1 MSTLQVKQACLRRR
15 IWNSSSIPRSSY
27 LCSLSRKDF
36 SFFYLRLLLVRVSG
50 IMLQSWVHTAY
61 HTTGSC
67 SVEGRSPLEI
77 VTGRVPDISRYFRF
91 PFGCPSSLT
100 RLKSAIITTRPRARS
115 ESLSVAL
122 LDSIA
127 LSLSLSLVKVL
138 AHGSIMMCE
147 NTRSLPKALRPNWR
161 RSLSVPSSAKTGP
174 QFSFRMQPPRLP
186 GDFSVPRSHG

>member
-1 MSTLQVKQACLRRR
+1 MSMVLSPRSTVRHCVSTLQVQQACPQRR
-15 IWNSSSIPRSSY
+15 IWNSSSVPRSSY

-50 IMLQSWVHTAY
+50 IMLQNPGFIATAN

-77 VTGRVPDISRYFRF
+77 VTGRVPDISRDFRF
-91 PFGCPSSLT
+91 PFGCLSSLT

-122 LDSIA
+122 LDPIA
-127 LSLSLSLVKVL
+127 LSLSSSLVKVL

-147 NTRSLPKALRPNWR
+147 NTRSLPKVLLQNWR
-161 RSLSVPSSAKTGP
+161 RSLSV
-174 QFSFRMQPPRLP
+174 Q
-186 GDFSVPRSHG
+186 